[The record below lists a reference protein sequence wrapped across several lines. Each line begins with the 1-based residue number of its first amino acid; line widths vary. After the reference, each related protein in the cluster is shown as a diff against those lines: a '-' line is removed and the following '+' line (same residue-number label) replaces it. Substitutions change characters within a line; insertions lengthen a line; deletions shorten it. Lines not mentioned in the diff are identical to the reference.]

1 MDRKEFL
8 SAIGLSAGA
17 LILGSCLGGCK
28 KENEGGNAPSV
39 DFTFD
44 LNDPNYSALNNNGS
58 YKYSNGVI
66 IARTTGGQLI
76 AVSQSCTHE
85 GQSVQYRSGSND
97 FYCPAHGEQFNTT
110 GAVTRGPAQSP
121 LKQYTVTINGTM
133 VRVYG

>member
-8 SAIGLSAGA
+8 SAIGLSTAG

-28 KENEGGNAPSV
+28 KEHEGGDAPTV

-44 LNDPNYSALNNNGS
+44 LNDPNYSALNNNGN
-58 YKYSNGVI
+58 YKYANGVI

-85 GQSVQYRSGSND
+85 GQTVNFNSGSNS
-97 FYCPAHGEQFNTT
+97 FSCPAHGAQFSST
-110 GAVTRGPAQSP
+110 GAVTRGPASTP
-121 LKQYTVTINGTM
+121 LKQ
-133 VRVYG
+133 